1 MDDET
6 DRIDTTVM
14 AEGMASAPAQR
25 APWRAAMWVWLTS
38 AACVV
43 VLGVLSGTS
52 GARVPFLWGIDLGI
66 HEFGHLVTYW
76 APWRVTAIA
85 GSVFQVAMP
94 LALAAYYGLAR
105 REWWAAAP
113 LLAWAGA
120 SARNVAV
127 YIADAPYQRL
137 QLLGGPG
144 VLHDWAQLLA
154 GQPMRFAGVIA
165 WTVNAAGWAM
175 IAAGLVIALW
185 PPLST
190 LVVETRR
197 RREARI
203 FEARKPLLPVHEPH
217 GPIGG

>member
-1 MDDET
+1 VAAHLGA
-6 DRIDTTVM
+6 DRVLRPTTT
-14 AEGMASAPAQR
+14 
-25 APWRAAMWVWLTS
+25 WVWLAS

-43 VLGVLSGTS
+43 LIGMLSGAS
-52 GARVPFLWGIDLGI
+52 GARVPFLSGVDLGI
-66 HEFGHLVTYW
+66 HEFGHLVTFW
-76 APWRVTAIA
+76 APWRVTAAA
-85 GSVFQVAMP
+85 GSVFQVAAP
-94 LALAAYYGLAR
+94 LALAAYFGFAR

-137 QLLGGPG
+137 SLWGGPG

-154 GQPMRFAGVIA
+154 GTPMRFAGTIA

-175 IAAGLVIALW
+175 MAVALFIALRSAAA
-185 PPLST
+185 PLARH
-190 LVVETRR
+190 LRDWRDERR
-197 RREARI
+197 
-203 FEARKPLLPVHEPH
+203 FQARKASLPVREPH